1 MQNSSPRAN
10 RLTALFLLLALSVVS
25 YRCSKSDDTPAP
37 NTTTVEG
44 TWKISGLTANPAVVV
59 QGLPLTD
66 LYGGLVLVYPCFAQA
81 TLTFVAGGTMTLSIP
96 SGCGVQPAL
105 VEQYTGF
112 SSTSKWVVNGSK
124 ITITKSDGKTQVTY
138 DYQIS
143 GTLLTMT
150 GTDGTTTYVI
160 KLQK

>member
-1 MQNSSPRAN
+1 MKNLRYRVTNVA
-10 RLTALFLLLALSVVS
+10 ALFLLLSLSVVS
-25 YRCSKSDDTPAP
+25 YRCSKSDDDPAP
-37 NTTTVEG
+37 STTSVEG
-44 TWKISGLTANPAVVV
+44 TWKISGLTANPAVLV
-59 QGLPLTD
+59 QGIPLTD
-66 LYGGLVLVYPCFAQA
+66 LYGGLVLIYPCFAQA

-112 SSTSKWVVNGSK
+112 SSSSKWAVNGSK
-124 ITITKSDGKTQVTY
+124 VTITKSDGKTQVTY

-150 GTDGTTTYVI
+150 GNDGTSTYVI